1 MMSDPYGLRMR
12 IVFLMVKRARSVQPR
27 SFLVG
32 AMWLLLSLLVSF
44 TSAAQ
49 EVDSGNLKA
58 SLIADSLQVASGAS
72 FTVLLKQDIRED
84 WHTYWRNPGDSG
96 APTKLI
102 WTLPDGVTASE
113 LAWPIPEKIPY
124 GPLMNFGYHG
134 EVYYPV
140 TITID
145 ERFDA
150 ASLDLAAVGQWLVCA
165 DICVPEQARLS
176 LTIPLGTQPQLKP
189 DQSLFRAAAA
199 QVPSK
204 WQEQGSVTVRDEIYN
219 LFVPIPGLKTSRVTS
234 ISYFP
239 FAEGLIDTPVEQNW
253 RVTDK
258 GFNLESK
265 TGYAYQAKA
274 DFSGLI
280 VIEEAVGDGLR
291 TGFEVTVNAV
301 SASGQTAVVDNDN
314 DNDIGNDNAFSLWQ
328 AILFAFIGGMILNLM
343 PCVFP
348 VLSIKILS
356 LVQESHHIRAHGWFY
371 ALGVVLSFVLVAGL
385 LIVLRTGGAE
395 IGWGFQ
401 LQSPWVVTVLAWL
414 FLLIGLNLSGFFEVG
429 YAMMGFG
436 QGATEKQGYSSSFL
450 TGVLATIV
458 AAPCT
463 APFMASAIGFALT
476 QNNASALL
484 IFASLGLGMAL
495 PYLMLCYF
503 PAFVAR
509 LPKPGEWMVTTK
521 EILAFPMYASAVWL
535 VWVLSIQ
542 AGSGGVLIVGVGAV
556 CLVLAIWILRHLPK
570 SPPGRLSMQVLALL
584 LIVLTGYIPSHTST
598 LQASAETT
606 IRSSTTG
613 MAATEV
619 DSQSIQ
625 QAAYSGPIAEKYSA
639 AALQQ
644 RLAQGPVFV
653 NFTAAWCITCKVNEV
668 VALDSAATKSVFDAA
683 GVSYLKGDWTNED
696 PEISRKLTEH
706 GRSGV
711 PLYLL
716 YRKGAREP
724 IVLPQLLTE
733 DIVQSAI
740 AEL

>member
-1 MMSDPYGLRMR
+1 
-12 IVFLMVKRARSVQPR
+12 MVKCVRSAQYRGV
-27 SFLVG
+27 FAGV
-32 AMWLLLSLLVSF
+32 MWLLLSLSVAFS
-44 TSAAQ
+44 SVAQ

-58 SLIADSLQVASGAS
+58 SLIADSLQVAPGSA
-72 FTVLLKQDIRED
+72 FTVLLKQNIRED

-113 LAWPIPEKIPY
+113 LTWPIPEKIPY

-134 EVYYPV
+134 EVYFPIR
-140 TITID
+140 ITID
-145 ERFDA
+145 EGFDA
-150 ASLDLAAVGQWLVCA
+150 PSLDLAVVGQWLVCA
-165 DICVPEQARLS
+165 DICVPEQANLS
-176 LTIPLGTQPQLKP
+176 LRLQVGAQSQLKP

-204 WQEQGSVTVRDEIYN
+204 WQEQGSVTVTGDNYN
-219 LFVPIPGLKTSRVTS
+219 LFVPVPGLQSSRVTS

-239 FAEGLIDTPVEQNW
+239 FAEGLIDTPVKQDW
-253 RVTDK
+253 RVTRK
-258 GFNLESK
+258 GFTLQSK
-265 TGYAYQAKA
+265 TGYAYQANA

-280 VIEEAVGDGLR
+280 VIEEAVGEGLR
-291 TGFEVTVNAV
+291 IGFEVTVGAASAAQQAV
-301 SASGQTAVVDNDN
+301 AVDTV
-314 DNDIGNDNAFSLWQ
+314 NAFSLWQ
-328 AILFAFIGGMILNLM
+328 AIAFAFIGGMILNLM

-356 LVQESHHIRAHGWFY
+356 LVQEQQHIRAHGWSY
-371 ALGVVLSFVLVAGL
+371 VAGVVLSFVLVAAL
-385 LIVLRTGGAE
+385 LIVLRSGGAE

-401 LQSPWVVTVLAWL
+401 LQSPWVVTLLAWL

-436 QGATEKQGYSSSFL
+436 QSATSKQGYSSSFL

-476 QNNASALL
+476 QNNVAALL
-484 IFASLGLGMAL
+484 IFASLGLGMAV
-495 PYLMLCYF
+495 PYLLLCYF
-503 PAFVAR
+503 PAFVKR
-509 LPKPGEWMVTTK
+509 LPKPGAWMVATK

-542 AGSGGVLIVGVGAV
+542 AGSSGVLIVGVGAV

-570 SPPGRLSMQVLALL
+570 SPIGRRTMRLVALV
-584 LIVLTGYIPSHTST
+584 LIVLTGYIPSQTST
-598 LQASAETT
+598 VHASAATT
-606 IRSSTTG
+606 
-613 MAATEV
+613 ATSPTIGEV
-619 DSQSIQ
+619 VSDRGQ
-625 QAAYSGPIAEKYSA
+625 QAGYNGPVAERYSA
-639 AALQQ
+639 ALLQQ

-668 VALDSAATKSVFDAA
+668 VALDKAATRTVFEAV
-683 GVSYLKGDWTNED
+683 GVAYLKGDWTNED

-716 YRKGAREP
+716 YRQGDSEP

-740 AEL
+740 ASL